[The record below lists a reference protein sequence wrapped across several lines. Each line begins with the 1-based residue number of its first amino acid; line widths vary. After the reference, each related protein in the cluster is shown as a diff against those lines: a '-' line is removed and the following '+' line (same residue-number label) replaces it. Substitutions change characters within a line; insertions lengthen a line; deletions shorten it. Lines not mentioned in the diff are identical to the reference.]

1 MTFKLGLTGSIGMG
15 KSTTAKVFQDEGCD
29 VWDAD
34 ASVHRLYAK
43 GGAAVEHFQRSL
55 PQAIENEQVSSK
67 KLKQILIDD
76 PSLFKVL
83 EDIVH
88 PLVAAD
94 RAQFIESATSDIVV
108 LDIPLLF
115 ETGSNTAMDAVVT
128 VYVDAA
134 TQKQR
139 VLERGTMTEQQF
151 EQILARQMPI
161 QDKLAQSDYKI
172 HTDTLEH
179 ARQQVKDILSHIRK
193 TQ

>member
-15 KSTTAKVFQDEGCD
+15 KSTTAQLFQDEGCD

-43 GGAAVEHFQRSL
+43 GGAAVEKFRHTL
-55 PQAIENEQVSSK
+55 PQAIENEQVSRE
-67 KLKQILIDD
+67 KLKQLLSDD
-76 PSLFKVL
+76 PALFQVL
-83 EDIVH
+83 ESIVH

-94 RAQFIESATSDIVV
+94 RTRFIENATSDIVV

-115 ETGSNTAMDAVVT
+115 ETGGNATMDAVAT

-139 VLERGTMTEQQF
+139 VLNRGTMTEHQF

-179 ARQQVKDILSHIRK
+179 ARQQVKDILTNIRK
-193 TQ
+193 TK